1 MTNIILLST
10 VLLTNRLCWGVADT
24 ERNATNK
31 NQWITYMK
39 EMHEVHRAD
48 VLGYMDGT
56 NRVVLFTNW
65 TWKRTITN

>member
-10 VLLTNRLCWGVADT
+10 VLLTNGSWGVADT

-39 EMHEVHRAD
+39 ETHEVHRAD

-56 NRVVLFTNW
+56 NQVVLFTNW
-65 TWKRTITN
+65 TWKMNITN